1 MPKFLS
7 EEWVAQARAIQ
18 QEYEGKGVPPAAQV
32 KINLTI
38 GDVPGDVGSG
48 DIAARMDT
56 TQGTIELDLGH
67 FDVADAG
74 LTVGYDTA
82 KAFIVEGNQQAMMQA
97 FMQGKVKI
105 TGDMTKVLALQATGA
120 DPVAVEISGRLKAI
134 TE

>member
-7 EEWVAQARAIQ
+7 DEWVAEARSIQ

-38 GDVPGDVGSG
+38 TDVPADVAPG
-48 DIAARMDT
+48 DIKARMDT
-56 TQGTIELDLGH
+56 SNGTVELDLDH
-67 FDVADAG
+67 FDQADAG

-82 KAFIVEGNQQAMMQA
+82 RAFIVDGNQQAMMQA

-120 DPVAVEISGRLKAI
+120 DPVAVEVAQRLKAI
-134 TE
+134 SD